1 MAAHRFSPVHYQ
13 TLETEAATRKLATTI
28 KRRRRQS
35 KPTQD
40 EYAIN
45 AYNIARTLTNLH
57 TALADLSE
65 EHSTLDAE
73 LANLSPEG
81 LIAACEHLEAA
92 IQALPQQAPQRT
104 DI

>member
-1 MAAHRFSPVHYQ
+1 MATHRFSPVHYE
-13 TLETEAATRKLATTI
+13 TLEAEAATRKLATTI
-28 KRRRRQS
+28 KRRRRQGT
-35 KPTQD
+35 PTKD

-45 AYNIARTLTNLH
+45 AYNIARTLTNLQN
-57 TALADLSE
+57 ALADLSE
-65 EHSTLDAE
+65 EYSTLDPA

-81 LIAACEHLEAA
+81 LVAACGHLESA